1 MNGELWHIKNVD
13 PYDPELMD
21 RTGKMCLATTNPVN
35 HCIYLSDKLEGTLFS
50 RVLIHEL
57 GHCAIVSFHLLDE
70 IHRLVEPENWIEAE
84 EFICNFIADYG
95 LQIFDTAYQLFGD
108 DAIMYIPSEIEKIIA

>member
-1 MNGELWHIKNVD
+1 MNGEQWHVKSVY

-21 RTGKMCLATTNPVN
+21 RTGKMCLATTNPID
-35 HCIYLSDKLEGTLFS
+35 HCVYLSDRLRGTLFS

-57 GHCAIVSFHLLDE
+57 GHCAMVSFNLLDE
-70 IHRLVEPENWIEAE
+70 IHRMVMPEYWIEAE

-95 LQIFDTAYQLFGD
+95 LQIFNTGYQLFGD
-108 DAIMYIPSEIEKIIA
+108 DVLLYIPSEIEKMVS